1 MAKQQRAPGSWGPLP
16 LAVMQDERL
25 TTADKAVYAAIVVV
39 AHGRPK
45 CEISR
50 PLLSRLSSTSI
61 STVARSLSNLEGS
74 GWVNLVTAPG
84 KLTMALLPVQG
95 DPTTPLDIKGVS
107 QLPYSGVS
115 VDGSRFTVNHSSVMA
130 ESDANPHR
138 EREVENREA
147 VANAP
152 FKDEDPTEALERRL
166 RQLEDQLSS
175 SVRET
180 YGFPHPSS
188 EDGADPEPDI
198 VLFRDALRGN
208 APRSCLASAYVVRQ
222 FDLFK
227 AITDPKRI
235 DEILTVNK
243 FYRDPSKP
251 GGWGMKDAG

>member
-1 MAKQQRAPGSWGPLP
+1 MAKQTRDPGSWGPLS

-25 TTADKAVYAAIVVV
+25 TMADKAVYAACVVV
-39 AHGRPK
+39 AHGRTQ
-45 CEISR
+45 CDISHST
-50 PLLSRLSSTSI
+50 LSALSSASKA
-61 STVARSLSNLEGS
+61 TVARSLPNLEAAGWLTLERTKGYLTVMTLHDRAPHSEVSLS
-74 GWVNLVTAPG
+74 GVTSSSR
-84 KLTMALLPVQG
+84 
-95 DPTTPLDIKGVS
+95 PTNVTVSKGVS
-107 QLPYSGVS
+107 TMTPGNV
-115 VDGSRFTVNHSSVMA
+115 TA
-130 ESDANPHR
+130 ESETTPR
-138 EREVENREA
+138 EERIRENREA
-147 VANAP
+147 VANASLR
-152 FKDEDPTEALERRL
+152 EDDRTEALERRL